1 MGKLLLIGSLLA
13 IWSVSIPA
21 YAGCGKVLQEAETK
35 KDTLPVKYKRLVK
48 ENDEMRSELE
58 SCMERKSE
66 LQSSIDDLNM
76 KISSLEAEKSR
87 LQSEL
92 STMPSREELEAKL
105 RTLEEE

>member
-1 MGKLLLIGSLLA
+1 MSKLLLIGSLLA
-13 IWSVSIPA
+13 IASVSIPA

-35 KDTLPVKYKRLVK
+35 KDTLPVKYKKLVK

-58 SCMERKSE
+58 SCRQKKEE
-66 LQSSIDDLNM
+66 LQSSIADLNM
-76 KISSLEAEKSR
+76 KILSLETERSR

-92 STMPSREELEAKL
+92 SKMPSREELEAKL